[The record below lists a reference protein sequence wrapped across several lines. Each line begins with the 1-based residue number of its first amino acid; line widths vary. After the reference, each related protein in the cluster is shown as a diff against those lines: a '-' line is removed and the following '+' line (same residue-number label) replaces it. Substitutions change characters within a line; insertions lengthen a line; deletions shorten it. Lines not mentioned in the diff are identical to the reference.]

1 MKFPGLLL
9 FLSTASANWESRPQG
24 ALLETNATTHPQKL
38 QQATHHAR
46 HHARH
51 HSHKRVHSSKEVCE
65 IVSPFSSGAGV
76 KTFGNKLYK
85 WAGVGEYDLAHWTNG
100 GEERTVSGCFGQS
113 PQGVYLKQVTY
124 SCGETTMLA
133 RTVTKEDPSAV
144 PFVYFF
150 SHVKGPWDRS
160 EGSGDFVN
168 CDLEWQTGMD
178 FHCTCG
184 IGPKPTTVEVTYS
197 HMQDQDK
204 TQTLNLKVTI
214 EEEHKDTIVGGFCQ
228 DPNSSDFMGETCSVE
243 YPENLTFEDETCGP
257 CSLKSKRNV
266 IEKIANAHIEN
277 PVVFVDHC
285 PSNCSPPPMP
295 EEGGSGSGSEDGG
308 SGSGSDSGSGSGSG
322 SDGGSGS
329 GSDGGPLTKPDSNT
343 CSGSYLPQRT
353 TDVIMATIPSGVC
366 TAESKKAVCN
376 AGGGLVQVEH
386 FSEDACSGPS
396 AGVVDID
403 VSGGASQ
410 GWDCVCSDE
419 TEYAFV
425 ELYDQNNCDGNLI
438 ESNAIMSGSCF
449 AFNELDSKS
458 EMATCDAQ
466 GNLVSWDIYSSP
478 DCSGPAQS
486 RDIVDPSG
494 ECLGNEQIRCN
505 SYKSDKVPTIP
516 DVATG
521 SPTPS
526 GGNGEEIGP
535 DGGNNNEAPEGTV
548 TISFV
553 IVFPIDY
560 SSFSAEEKMLFMQ
573 KFKLPFERRFGIPSN
588 QVNIIEIVTN
598 DGNNAKAAH
607 LDTAFV
613 ADAATTSSVSGEVF
627 ASPDLVDEIMD
638 MINNYELWSIEW
650 DFPVG
655 IYGVPISGTA
665 NVAGSGTND
674 SGSDSSS
681 SSTNSSAG
689 NTSLLLAILLPVLFI
704 FVLCIG
710 VLYCYRTKKHHQ
722 ESLASEYDEDLLRG
736 DQNEIIVSEA
746 RSQYTD
752 IDGSDGKMPART
764 PDTSVLDA

>member
-1 MKFPGLLL
+1 MKFTGLLL

-24 ALLETNATTHPQKL
+24 ALLETNATTHPPKV

-51 HSHKRVHSSKEVCE
+51 HSHKRVHSSQEVCE
-65 IVSPFSSGAGV
+65 LVSPFSEGAGV
-76 KTFGNKLYK
+76 KTFSNKLYK
-85 WAGVGEYDLAHWTNG
+85 WAGIGEYDLAHWTNG

-113 PQGVYLKQVTY
+113 PKGVYLKQVTY
-124 SCGETTMLA
+124 SCGNTTMLA
-133 RTVTKEDPSAV
+133 RTVTAEDPTSV

-150 SHVKGPWDRS
+150 DHVNGPWDRS
-160 EGSGDFVN
+160 EGSGDFVH
-168 CDLEWQTGMD
+168 CDMEWQNGMD

-184 IGPKPTTVEVTYS
+184 IGDKPTTVEVTYS
-197 HMQDQDK
+197 RMADR

-214 EEEHKDTIVGGFCQ
+214 DEMHKDTIVGGFCQ
-228 DPNSSDFMGETCSVE
+228 DPSRSDFMGKTCSTE

-285 PSNCSPPPMP
+285 PSDCSPPPLK
-295 EEGGSGSGSEDGG
+295 EEGA
-308 SGSGSDSGSGSGSG
+308 
-322 SDGGSGS
+322 
-329 GSDGGPLTKPDSNT
+329 PLAKPDSHT
-343 CSGSYLPQRT
+343 CSGSYMPQRT
-353 TDVIMATIPSGVC
+353 TDVMMATIPSGVC

-410 GWDCVCSDE
+410 GWDCVCTDE

-425 ELYDQNNCDGNLI
+425 ELYDQNNCDGNLL

-449 AFNELDSKS
+449 AFNDLDNKS

-486 RDIVDPSG
+486 RDIIDPTG
-494 ECLGNEQIRCN
+494 QCLGNEQIRCN
-505 SYKSDKVPTIP
+505 SYKAPANP
-516 DVATG
+516 EVATG

-553 IVFPIDY
+553 VVFPMDY

-573 KFKLPFERRFGIPSN
+573 KFKLPFDKRFNIPSN
-588 QVNIIEIVTN
+588 QINIIEIVTN

-607 LDTAFV
+607 LETAFV
-613 ADAATTSSVSGEVF
+613 ADAATTSSVSAELF
-627 ASPDLVDEIMD
+627 APPELVDEIID
-638 MINNYELWSIEW
+638 MITNHPDQLWSLEW
-650 DFPVG
+650 GFPVG
-655 IYGVPISGTA
+655 IYGTPISGTA
-665 NVAGSGTND
+665 TEGSSGSNDSND
-674 SGSDSSS
+674 SGSSSS
-681 SSTNSSAG
+681 SSNSTAG
-689 NTSLLLAILLPVLFI
+689 NTGLLLAILLPVLGFF

-710 VLYCYRTKKHHQ
+710 VLYCYRNKKKH
-722 ESLASEYDEDLLRG
+722 EENLASEYDEDLLRG

-746 RSQYTD
+746 RSHYTHA
-752 IDGSDGKMPART
+752 DGSDGKMPART